1 MIIILNK
8 ASEKQVQ
15 AILEKIS
22 EKGFKASVS
31 KGASKTII
39 GVIGKNASQFL
50 EEFQNMPGVEQA
62 ISVSS
67 PFKLASSEFH
77 VEKTTVNVGKEIFG
91 NNNAGMIAGPCSAE
105 SLEQVLEIAEK
116 LHNLGVKVLRGSLFK
131 PRSSPYEF
139 QGLGLKGLEIL
150 EKARS
155 EFGLAVETE
164 VMDVRDVKPVSE
176 VVDCLRVGARNMQNF
191 DLLKEVGR
199 QKKPVILKRGLSASI
214 KEWLLSAEYILNEG
228 NLNVILCERGIRT
241 FETECRNTAD
251 ISAIPLVHKLSHL
264 PVIFDPSHAA
274 GRKDLITPLSLAAI
288 AAGADGLLV
297 EVHSNPEKALSDA
310 KQQLTPSEF
319 EQLLQSLR
327 PIAKVVGKTII

>member
-176 VVDCLRVGARNMQNF
+176 VVDF
-191 DLLKEVGR
+191 
-199 QKKPVILKRGLSASI
+199 
-214 KEWLLSAEYILNEG
+214 
-228 NLNVILCERGIRT
+228 
-241 FETECRNTAD
+241 
-251 ISAIPLVHKLSHL
+251 L
-264 PVIFDPSHAA
+264 PV
-274 GRKDLITPLSLAAI
+274 
-288 AAGADGLLV
+288 
-297 EVHSNPEKALSDA
+297 
-310 KQQLTPSEF
+310 
-319 EQLLQSLR
+319 
-327 PIAKVVGKTII
+327 